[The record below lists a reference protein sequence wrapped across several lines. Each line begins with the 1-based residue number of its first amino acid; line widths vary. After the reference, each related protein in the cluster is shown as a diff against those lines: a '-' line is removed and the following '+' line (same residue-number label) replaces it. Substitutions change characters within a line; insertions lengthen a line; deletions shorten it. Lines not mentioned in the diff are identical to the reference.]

1 VRPAGSIRR
10 DLNLSLADAV
20 GYGVMAG
27 VAEVYIPAF
36 GLALDMPPV
45 AAGLLASVPLVAG
58 GVLQLLAP
66 RAIQRVRSIRSWVV
80 ACSLLQ
86 ALAFVPLALMA
97 LFRTHVIGAVFASAA
112 LYWAA
117 GMGQTAG
124 WMPWMVRVVP
134 GRIRSR
140 FFARRLGLVQAAM
153 LVGLVGAGLT
163 LNAFS
168 GTGHTLDIY
177 AAMFGVA
184 MIARLGSALA
194 IVRQGPGVDGSPLP
208 NRLKLRHLRAKLRR
222 SPRTPLLGYLIAA
235 LAAAAVAGPFIT
247 PYLLDHER
255 LDYLQ
260 YSAFTGSILVVKVIA
275 LPTLGRV
282 VQRVG
287 TRRVLTISALAI
299 APIPLMWFVSEQFVW
314 YLVIQLY
321 SGLAWAGFEL
331 GMLMALFDAD
341 DDAER
346 TAMQVAFSALQ
357 AIGTASASVLG
368 GVVLGAFGSGRDA
381 YLAVFVVSSV
391 ARFLAAMVIVRRLP
405 SLIARL
411 PIRVVA
417 RAWTLAIRP
426 WNSMVRPITTLT
438 KHFRDRD

>member
-1 VRPAGSIRR
+1 MRPAGSIRR

-20 GYGVMAG
+20 GYGLMAG

-36 GLALDMPPV
+36 GLALDMSAV
-45 AAGLLASVPLVAG
+45 AAGLLASVPLVSG

-80 ACSLLQ
+80 ACSIVQ

-112 LYWAA
+112 MYWAA

-134 GRIRSR
+134 ARIRSR

-153 LVGLVGAGLT
+153 LCGLVGAGLA
-163 LNAFS
+163 LNAFI
-168 GTGHTLDIY
+168 GTGHVLDIY
-177 AAMFGVA
+177 AGMFGVA
-184 MIARLGSALA
+184 MIARLGSAIA
-194 IVRQGPGVDGSPLP
+194 IIRQGPTLDGRPQA
-208 NRLKLRHLRAKLRR
+208 NRLKLRSLRGKLRN
-222 SPRTPLLGYLIAA
+222 SPRVPLLRYLIAA
-235 LAAAAVAGPFIT
+235 LAAAAIAGPFIT
-247 PYLLDHER
+247 PYLLEHEG
-255 LDYLQ
+255 LDYIQ
-260 YSAFTGSILVVKVIA
+260 DSAFTGTILVVKVIA
-275 LPTLGRV
+275 LPAVGRV
-282 VQRVG
+282 VHRVG
-287 TRRVLTISALAI
+287 TRRVLTVSALAI
-299 APIPLMWFVSEQFVW
+299 APIPLQWFVSEQFIW
-314 YLVIQLY
+314 YLVIQIY

-331 GMLMALFDAD
+331 GMLMALVDAD

-346 TAMQVAFSALQ
+346 TTMQVAFSALQ
-357 AIGTASASVLG
+357 AIGTAAASVLG
-368 GVVLGAFGSGRDA
+368 GVVLGVVGTDRHG

-405 SLIARL
+405 MLAARL
-411 PIRVVA
+411 PIQVVA

-426 WNSMVRPITTLT
+426 WNSIVRPITTIS
-438 KHFRDRD
+438 KHLRDRH